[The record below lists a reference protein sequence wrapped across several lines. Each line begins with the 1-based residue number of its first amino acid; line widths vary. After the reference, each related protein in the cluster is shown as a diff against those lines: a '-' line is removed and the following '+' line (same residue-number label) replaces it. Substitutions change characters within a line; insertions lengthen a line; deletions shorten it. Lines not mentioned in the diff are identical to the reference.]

1 MKLMKLI
8 KLIKYRTSALSR
20 LLLSIGC
27 LLLLSACSQ
36 SYVVLLAEDDGS
48 LGKVQVTTQQGTTVL
63 KNNQEAVGLGKDAG
77 KTFVVSSEQIKE
89 DFGSALASSPQKP
102 LSYYLYFEGGT
113 ATLTPESKTDVPKII
128 EEIIRRRPAVDI
140 SIIGHTDTVGDDQLN
155 AKLSLERA
163 KSVAALFLEAVP
175 DVSKVKV
182 DSHGE
187 KNLLVPTPDNTDE
200 PKNRR
205 VEVTVR

>member
-1 MKLMKLI
+1 MMTLKN
-8 KLIKYRTSALSR
+8 RASVLSR
-20 LLLSIGC
+20 LPLGIACLWLLN
-27 LLLLSACSQ
+27 ACSQ

-48 LGKVQVTTQQGTTVL
+48 LGQVQVTTQQGATVL
-63 KNNQEAVGLGKDAG
+63 QSNQEAVSLGKEVG
-77 KTFVVSSEQIKE
+77 ETFAVSEQRIKE
-89 DFGSALASSPQKP
+89 DFGPAMAASPQKP
-102 LSYYLYFEGGT
+102 SSYYLYFEGGT
-113 ATLTPESKTDVPKII
+113 ATLTPESKADVPNII
-128 EEIIRRRPAVDI
+128 EEIVRRRPAVDI

-163 KSVAALFLEAVP
+163 QSVAALFLAAMP

-187 KNLLVPTPDNTDE
+187 KNLLIPTPDNTDE
-200 PKNRR
+200 AKNRR

>member
-1 MKLMKLI
+1 MDMHKH
-8 KLIKYRTSALSR
+8 RTAVLSR
-20 LLLSIGC
+20 LQLGISC

-48 LGKVQVTTQQGTTVL
+48 LGKVQVTNQQGTTVL
-63 KNNQEAVGLGKDAG
+63 EDNQEAVDLGTEAG
-77 KTFVVSSEQIKE
+77 KTFTVSAEQIKE
-89 DFGSALASSPQKP
+89 DFGSALAASPQKP
-102 LSYYLYFEGGT
+102 LSFYLYFEGGGT
-113 ATLTPESKTDVPKII
+113 TLTAESRADVPKII
-128 EEIIRRRPAVDI
+128 DEITKRRPAVDI
-140 SIIGHTDTVGDDQLN
+140 SVIGHTDTVGDDQLN

-163 KSVAALFLEAVP
+163 ESVAELFKDAMP
-175 DVSKVKV
+175 DASKVTI

-200 PKNRR
+200 AKNRR

>member
-1 MKLMKLI
+1 MMTLKNRASL
-8 KLIKYRTSALSR
+8 LSR
-20 LLLSIGC
+20 LQLGIACLWLLN
-27 LLLLSACSQ
+27 ACSQ

-48 LGKVQVTTQQGTTVL
+48 LGKVQVTTQQGTVVL
-63 KNNQEAVGLGKDAG
+63 QSNQEAVNLGKEVG
-77 KTFVVSSEQIKE
+77 ETFAVSEERIKE
-89 DFGSALASSPQKP
+89 DFGPALAASPQKP
-102 LSYYLYFEGGT
+102 SSYYLYFEGGT
-113 ATLTPESKTDVPKII
+113 ATLTPESEADVPNII
-128 EEIIRRRPAVDI
+128 EEIVRRRPAVDV

-163 KSVAALFLEAVP
+163 QSVAALFMEAMP

-187 KNLLVPTPDNTDE
+187 KNLLIPTPDNTDE
-200 PKNRR
+200 AKNRR

>member
-1 MKLMKLI
+1 MGVHKH
-8 KLIKYRTSALSR
+8 RTATLSR
-20 LLLSIGC
+20 LQLGISC

-48 LGKVQVTTQQGTTVL
+48 LGKVQVTNQQGATIL
-63 KNNQEAVGLGKDAG
+63 EDNQEAVDLGTEAG
-77 KTFVVSSEQIKE
+77 KTFTVSAEQIKE
-89 DFGSALASSPQKP
+89 DFGAALAASPQKP

-113 ATLTPESKTDVPKII
+113 TTLTAESRADVPKII
-128 EEIIRRRPAVDI
+128 DEITKRRPAVDI
-140 SIIGHTDTVGDDQLN
+140 SVIGHTDTVGDDQLN

-163 KSVAALFLEAVP
+163 KSVAELFQDAMP
-175 DVSKVKV
+175 DASKVTI

-187 KNLLVPTPDNTDE
+187 KNLLVPTPDNTAE
-200 PKNRR
+200 AKNRR

>member
-1 MKLMKLI
+1 MMTLKN
-8 KLIKYRTSALSR
+8 RTSVLSR
-20 LLLSIGC
+20 LQLGIAC
-27 LLLLSACSQ
+27 ILLLNACSQ

-48 LGKVQVTTQQGTTVL
+48 LGKVHVTTQQGTTVL
-63 KNNQEAVGLGKDAG
+63 ENNQEAVGLGKEVG
-77 KTFVVSSEQIKE
+77 KTFAVSEEQIKE
-89 DFGSALASSPQKP
+89 DFGSALAASPQKP

-113 ATLTPESKTDVPKII
+113 ATLTPESKADVPKII
-128 EEIIRRRPAVDI
+128 EEIVRRRPAVDI

-163 KSVAALFLEAVP
+163 QSVAALFLEAMP
-175 DVSKVKV
+175 DAGKVKV

-187 KNLLVPTPDNTDE
+187 KNLLIPTPDNTDE
-200 PKNRR
+200 AKNRR